1 MPSLCSDDRI
11 SNYFVSRGSKLGGLT
26 IDIVP
31 ENKLDRLRLTL
42 TLIYI
47 YNNTYYYG
55 HHYNNSFGGGKSS
68 AIFEITQ
75 YMINNATPIK
85 FILCE
90 ADNTLDVARTEL
102 WKRLYTN
109 GITDDEKNKWRREYT
124 EIAKSGGKP
133 KRQRKSRRKSR
144 KSKQTRRK

>member
-1 MPSLCSDDRI
+1 MPSLCSDDRF

-26 IDIVP
+26 IDIVS
-31 ENKLDRLRLTL
+31 ESKRDRLTL

-75 YMINNATPIK
+75 SMIKGDTPIK
-85 FILCE
+85 FILCA

-102 WKRLYTN
+102 WKRLYKN